1 MGFYADQSCTTIL
14 KGTDG
19 QDLIDTITE
28 TADLSLIDAGGYS
41 AEITLPVA
49 EYMKE
54 ESGAQA
60 EIPSTGIPVYV
71 KAWIEAPVE
80 NQVMRARIGSYDSV
94 SEYFTAN
101 NTTSLT
107 LRSLAE
113 ERDEPVTVTYDM
125 SVAHG
130 KTIVN
135 TKVQYNYLGG
145 TTSGN
150 LIVTL
155 LDAQGQ
161 PIAKQQ
167 SYTKADGLLTLEKE
181 GAATQTFEFAGITG
195 AAGVQVEFSDLILTD
210 SSVELDHISVGG
222 HTAVFDSSTNTYTVD
237 AVGLTNGILEIA
249 PKDPQNATIKLDG
262 QDYDVDTSHT
272 TQLASGT
279 TTWNITVS
287 NGGNSASYTLK
298 LTNNADFVSVTGVS
312 LNKTSLTLTEGS
324 TSQLTATVEPNNATN
339 RNVTWSSSNSKV
351 ATVDGN
357 GKVTAHKAGTATIT
371 VTTEDDNKTA
381 TCAVTVTAA
390 PINPDH
396 GGSGSGSSGSPSY
409 VVDTAADIDHGT
421 ITVKPSRA
429 EKGDTVTITT
439 KPDKGYRVGEITVTD
454 KNGDPVK
461 VTNRGDGR
469 YTFTM
474 PNGKVSA
481 DVTFA
486 PEKQW
491 TSPFVDV
498 PDNAWYYDAVKY
510 VNENGL
516 MAGTSGD
523 TFSPDATTT
532 RGMLVT
538 ILYRL
543 EGSPNIE
550 NEIWGY
556 PFKDV
561 DVNAY
566 YATAV
571 YWARMNGIVA
581 GYSDELFGPND
592 TITREQMAAILYRY
606 AQYKGCDTTA
616 KADLSKFADAAQV
629 GSWAVDAIRWA
640 NAEGMINGTSDTTLS
655 PKGSAT
661 RAQAAAI
668 LTRFCQKIAK

>member
-1 MGFYADQSCTTIL
+1 M
-14 KGTDG
+14 
-19 QDLIDTITE
+19 
-28 TADLSLIDAGGYS
+28 
-41 AEITLPVA
+41 
-49 EYMKE
+49 
-54 ESGAQA
+54 
-60 EIPSTGIPVYV
+60 
-71 KAWIEAPVE
+71 
-80 NQVMRARIGSYDSV
+80 
-94 SEYFTAN
+94 
-101 NTTSLT
+101 
-107 LRSLAE
+107 
-113 ERDEPVTVTYDM
+113 
-125 SVAHG
+125 
-130 KTIVN
+130 
-135 TKVQYNYLGG
+135 
-145 TTSGN
+145 
-150 LIVTL
+150 
-155 LDAQGQ
+155 
-161 PIAKQQ
+161 
-167 SYTKADGLLTLEKE
+167 
-181 GAATQTFEFAGITG
+181 
-195 AAGVQVEFSDLILTD
+195 
-210 SSVELDHISVGG
+210 
-222 HTAVFDSSTNTYTVD
+222 
-237 AVGLTNGILEIA
+237 
-249 PKDPQNATIKLDG
+249 
-262 QDYDVDTSHT
+262 
-272 TQLASGT
+272 
-279 TTWNITVS
+279 
-287 NGGNSASYTLK
+287 
-298 LTNNADFVSVTGVS
+298 
-312 LNKTSLTLTEGS
+312 
-324 TSQLTATVEPNNATN
+324 
-339 RNVTWSSSNSKV
+339 
-351 ATVDGN
+351 DGN

>member
-1 MGFYADQSCTTIL
+1 
-14 KGTDG
+14 
-19 QDLIDTITE
+19 
-28 TADLSLIDAGGYS
+28 
-41 AEITLPVA
+41 
-49 EYMKE
+49 
-54 ESGAQA
+54 
-60 EIPSTGIPVYV
+60 
-71 KAWIEAPVE
+71 
-80 NQVMRARIGSYDSV
+80 
-94 SEYFTAN
+94 
-101 NTTSLT
+101 
-107 LRSLAE
+107 
-113 ERDEPVTVTYDM
+113 M
-125 SVAHG
+125 SVANG

-195 AAGVQVEFSDLILTD
+195 AAGVRVEFSDLILTD
-210 SSVELDHISVGG
+210 SSVELDHISIGG

-262 QDYDVDTSHT
+262 QDYDVDASHT

-371 VTTEDDNKTA
+371 VTTEDGNKTA

-439 KPDKGYRVGEITVTD
+439 KPDEGYQVGEITVTD

-481 DVTFA
+481 DVTFV

-516 MAGTSGD
+516 MAGTSCN

-629 GSWAVDAIRWA
+629 GSYAVEAIRWA
-640 NAEGMINGTSDTTLS
+640 NAEGLVSGTSDTTLT
-655 PKGSAT
+655 PGGSAT
-661 RAQAAAI
+661 RAQAAVI
-668 LTRFCQKIAK
+668 LTRFCQNIVK

>member
-1 MGFYADQSCTTIL
+1 
-14 KGTDG
+14 
-19 QDLIDTITE
+19 
-28 TADLSLIDAGGYS
+28 
-41 AEITLPVA
+41 
-49 EYMKE
+49 MKE

-80 NQVMRARIGSYDSV
+80 DQAMRARTGSYDSV

-113 ERDEPVTVTYDM
+113 ERDEPVTVIYDM
-125 SVAHG
+125 SVANG

-195 AAGVQVEFSDLILTD
+195 AAGVRVEFSDLILTD
-210 SSVELDHISVGG
+210 SSVELDHISIGG

-237 AVGLTNGILEIA
+237 AVGLTNSILEIA

-262 QDYDVDTSHT
+262 QDYDVDASHT

-371 VTTEDDNKTA
+371 VTTEDGNKTA

-439 KPDKGYRVGEITVTD
+439 KPDEGYQVGEITVTD

-481 DVTFA
+481 DVTFV

-516 MAGTSGD
+516 MAGTSCN

-629 GSWAVDAIRWA
+629 GSYAVEAIRWA
-640 NAEGMINGTSDTTLS
+640 NAEGLVSGTSDTTLT
-655 PKGSAT
+655 PGGSAT
-661 RAQAAAI
+661 RAQAAVI
-668 LTRFCQKIAK
+668 LTRFCQNIVK